1 MTPQKKRPK
10 GAKSGPYSY
19 GKLRNYAGNHIAAE
33 TLVKHLTG
41 RPTASGAGTT
51 SPSTTAA
58 KNGGCGCGC
67 SGADAGALPP
77 AGRMVFLIGLPAS
90 GKSTISDAFE
100 KAGWLRFNKDAL
112 RKELYGDESKLG
124 NAKEVNALFYS
135 RLEEALRQ
143 GRNVLIDNTNVNT
156 LHRKGSLAMAE
167 QYGYDRITHVFLD
180 VPLEEC
186 LRRNALRERKV
197 PEEAM
202 RQLAESLTWPGSV
215 PSAKEGDLIV
225 LKPGDAIGDFLV
237 DRVRQTGRRRV
248 PKVEPKAD
256 PKSEPKAE
264 PKA

>member
-1 MTPQKKRPK
+1 MTPQKKPRKKPRK
-10 GAKSGPYSY
+10 AVPFAYSS
-19 GKLRNYAGNHIAAE
+19 LRYFTGSHISAE

-41 RPTASGAGTT
+41 KPAAS
-51 SPSTTAA
+51 AA
-58 KNGGCGCGC
+58 SSAPQSAPHQDCGC

-100 KAGWLRFNKDAL
+100 KAGWVRFNKDAI

-124 NAKEVNALFYS
+124 NSKDVNALFYT
-135 RLEEALRQ
+135 RLEEALKN

-156 LHRKGSLAMAE
+156 LHRKGSLERAVVF
-167 QYGYDRITHVFLD
+167 GYNRVTHVFLD

-202 RQLAESLTWPGSV
+202 RQLAESLSWPGSV
-215 PSAKEGDLIV
+215 PTAKEGDLVV
-225 LKPGDAIGDFLV
+225 LKPGIAIGDFVV
-237 DRVRQTGRRRV
+237 DRVRLNSRRH
-248 PKVEPKAD
+248 PFTPKA
-256 PKSEPKAE
+256 
-264 PKA
+264 